1 MSNANELQ
9 VFNND
14 MFGEIRTMVID
25 NEPWFVGK
33 DVAQALGYSN
43 TRDAIFRH
51 IDKDDKTTVVI
62 SDTGSNYKSK
72 TAFINESGLYSLIFG
87 SKLPSAKQ
95 FKRWVTSEVLPQIRK
110 TGGYIPLS
118 PNDDE
123 KTILA
128 KALKIQERTLKEK
141 DNIIQSKTKAL
152 AIAQPKADKYDK
164 LMSADGYFSF
174 NVAAKELGI
183 GRNKLMKLLREK
195 GILFRDGLSNIAYQK
210 YCDNGCFV
218 VKFSTGK
225 NGWACGVTKVTPKGL
240 DFLYNVVS
248 SETNNDNIA
257 TA

>member
-1 MSNANELQ
+1 MSSANELQ

-33 DVAQALGYSN
+33 DVAQALGYKKPH
-43 TRDAIFRH
+43 DALSTH
-51 IDKDDKTTVVI
+51 VGEDDSVKYGLTDNLGRLQSTI
-62 SDTGSNYKSK
+62 
-72 TAFINESGLYSLIFG
+72 FINESGLYSLIFG